1 MLLCGLQQGNK
12 ELRMS
17 NPNAEFLVVDP
28 GLSYVSFA
36 QRISAAYLARVI
48 KDCATEDYPIKVI
61 PYSQLAEKLLLLQK
75 KRFYSNKHHQA
86 ILPVN
91 MLTSMQ

>member
-1 MLLCGLQQGNK
+1 
-12 ELRMS
+12 MS
-17 NPNAEFLVVDP
+17 NPNAEFLVVEP

-36 QRISAAYLARVI
+36 QRINAAYLARAI
-48 KDCATEDYPIKVI
+48 ADCATEEYPIKVI

-91 MLTSMQ
+91 MFSNVQ